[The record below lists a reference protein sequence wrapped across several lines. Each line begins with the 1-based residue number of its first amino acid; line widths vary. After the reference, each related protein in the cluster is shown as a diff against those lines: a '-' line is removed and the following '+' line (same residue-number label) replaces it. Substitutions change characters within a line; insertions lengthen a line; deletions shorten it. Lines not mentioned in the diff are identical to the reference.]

1 MRMDP
6 SLLAAY
12 GITPMDVRDAVT
24 QENVELPSGRIEG
37 ENTELTIRTL
47 GRLMTIEDFN
57 NLVIKEEGDKVI
69 RFRDIGIAE
78 VDAEDTRS
86 IMKRNGVPMVACAI
100 IPQPGANYI
109 DIVDRA
115 YEVMADLQK
124 DLPDDVEAGIAFDN
138 TVFIRNSIN
147 EVKDTIVEAF
157 ILVVLIIFLFLRNWR
172 TTLIPVLAI
181 PISLVGAFL

>member
-69 RFRDIGIAE
+69 SSWLI
-78 VDAEDTRS
+78 
-86 IMKRNGVPMVACAI
+86 C
-100 IPQPGANYI
+100 IP
-109 DIVDRA
+109 
-115 YEVMADLQK
+115 EL
-124 DLPDDVEAGIAFDN
+124 
-138 TVFIRNSIN
+138 
-147 EVKDTIVEAF
+147 
-157 ILVVLIIFLFLRNWR
+157 
-172 TTLIPVLAI
+172 
-181 PISLVGAFL
+181 